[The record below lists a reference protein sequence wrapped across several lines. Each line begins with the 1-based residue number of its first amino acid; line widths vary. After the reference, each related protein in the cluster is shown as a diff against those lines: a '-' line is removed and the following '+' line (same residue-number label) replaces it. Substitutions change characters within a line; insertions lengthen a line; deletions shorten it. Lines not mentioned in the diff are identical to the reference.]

1 MHIYLKLFCME
12 VKFMDSWINLIT
24 NAGFPIAVATYLLV
38 RFENK
43 IDILSQ
49 SINQLSNVVMAQG
62 ISKGDDKVI

>member
-1 MHIYLKLFCME
+1 ME

-49 SINQLSNVVMAQG
+49 SINQVSNVVMAQG
-62 ISKGDDKVI
+62 ISKGDDKVV